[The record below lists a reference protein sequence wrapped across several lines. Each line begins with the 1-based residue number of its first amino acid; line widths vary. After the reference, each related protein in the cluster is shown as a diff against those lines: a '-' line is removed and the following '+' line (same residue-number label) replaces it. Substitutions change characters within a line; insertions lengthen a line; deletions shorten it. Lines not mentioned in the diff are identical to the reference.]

1 MPIQWTPWLEL
12 GIPELDA
19 QHLQLDDRLAAL
31 HEAFCEGRVPD
42 VPEVIAGVRE
52 LAGRHFGAELRR
64 MEELRYEHVERH
76 VAEHRRFSE
85 QLDHFEARCLAGVDV
100 PLAMEVA
107 NWLAAWIREHQR
119 WDLELR
125 GPRGGAPRP

>member
-1 MPIQWTPWLEL
+1 MPIQWTPGLAL
-12 GIPELDA
+12 GIPELDD
-19 QHLQLDDRLAAL
+19 QHLQLDGHLAVL

-42 VPEVIAGVRE
+42 LAAVIAGVRD
-52 LAGRHFGAELRR
+52 LAVRHFRAEKLH
-64 MEELRYEHVERH
+64 MDETGYPDVERH

-85 QLDHFEARCLAGVDV
+85 QLAQFGARCEQGVTV

-119 WDLELR
+119 WDLELVR
-125 GPRGGAPRP
+125 GKEPR